1 MTSCYFLFIYRATSN
16 HHLYALRVLFILEL
30 MRKIL
35 SINVSCT
42 NNNFG
47 TTFIC
52 HYINDLKLHILHD
65 ASVRH
70 PNTFWTIKPSP
81 NILLRLRQFNQFPL
95 LCGQGWER
103 LKIDRST
110 IVFFNQKINILIN
123 IFSRDLFKRQRDLF
137 LCRWSIWET
146 RTSWVWGLRNLLC
159 SFRAGH
165 DGTSIAWEGGESAG
179 SMLFRTESPLQNM
192 V

>member
-1 MTSCYFLFIYRATSN
+1 M
-16 HHLYALRVLFILEL
+16 
-30 MRKIL
+30 
-35 SINVSCT
+35 
-42 NNNFG
+42 
-47 TTFIC
+47 
-52 HYINDLKLHILHD
+52 
-65 ASVRH
+65 RH

-146 RTSWVWGLRNLLC
+146 RTSWVWGLRNLLW
-159 SFRAGH
+159 SFRQGMMELALLENGVNLAGACYLEQRALWRIWFN
-165 DGTSIAWEGGESAG
+165 S
-179 SMLFRTESPLQNM
+179 FSPNQRYNTRFEFLIFVKNNSVNM
-192 V
+192 NKTTL